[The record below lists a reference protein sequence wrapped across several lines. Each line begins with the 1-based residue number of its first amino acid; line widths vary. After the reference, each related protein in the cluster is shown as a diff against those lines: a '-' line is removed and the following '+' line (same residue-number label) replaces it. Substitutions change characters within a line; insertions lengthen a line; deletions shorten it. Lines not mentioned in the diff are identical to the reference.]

1 MKSNYPFLA
10 RNKQIE
16 TDKQRENID
25 ALWNQLGS
33 MGFVG
38 KQSFFTGY
46 GEDGKLQPDRPT
58 GIMET
63 SNGPKTVHEGEQGAV
78 NASGNFSITPA
89 NKTPQMQPGIPDNGA
104 GKFQGFTPA
113 EQLGGQES
121 LAGIEKSTGMEG
133 FQSGTPD
140 QNGLMDIYGNPTT
153 NKNTTVSSS
162 TPSSITPT
170 SNATDTYKPYQTR
183 GLQRL
188 ERYAEST
195 SPMDTSI
202 MNAERDRFSGKAA
215 SARGAYS
222 QELSQAGVTGREAAT
237 EQFMLGRQIGSQEN
251 EMMQGLRKEQSDKAF
266 AASQQLP
273 GAAATART
281 EDRMKESLDFS
292 KQQWS
297 DTEGQRMLTDAL
309 VMDEG
314 SWLQQ
319 HPGKT
324 AADYKTARDEA
335 TLNQRQVSLSEQKWQ
350 DTEGQR
356 ALADTLSMDLE
367 TWLRKYPSMTA
378 RDYETGRNQTTL
390 DQQKFASDEQKYKDS
405 EEWKAYEAA
414 ILAGSFNTAASI
426 YQNLTGVPIDTS
438 EMERYQNY
446 LIAKQNQD
454 IISGDIA
461 IDAQRL
467 GVSTD
472 RLTTFINAVNN
483 GADLTAANDASGLN
497 LTPGQF
503 DGIARDYTAAGEQQ
517 RLAIESLKTSLGSQQ
532 FNDIVDRIG
541 KGASLDQIND
551 DLGTNLNYNDYQNM
565 RALTPAGQYE
575 WEQTMTAASM
585 LMQTG
590 SPANILTA
598 AQMYGE
604 LFPGVTFDMTQ
615 LVDDIGA
622 ERFAKGMSDM
632 ATVASTFDNWN
643 DALTT
648 VTGLNL
654 AETLGLDNNAMRDLF
669 QGLKI
674 NQIDEEWKAIED
686 SDYYQTLLKED
697 PDTAQLIQDT
707 FSAGLSGEL
716 EFDITPRYDVVD
728 GNGDLVESFDSIAD
742 ANTYLGENA
751 NAGYSIEEGKNYV
764 YKNLTSGDTVV
775 VNNNTGETSGES
787 GEGPIP
793 SQAGGGTDRPVGTYY
808 IEDKRLYQVG
818 PGGEIIEPEIDP
830 YTDAW
835 GMVGD
840 KIIELGKE
848 NNPYYSQII
857 DERANQIISGEHIV
871 GEKIENEE
879 LLAAVNSKAE
889 LWTPKI
895 TEHRENNTGK
905 PDWAIA
911 QRDWER
917 YYDFDNPP
925 QIDQVIKFDG
935 KALKVIKEQ
944 QHGTNNPY
952 ITVQDLSDGSIKY
965 LVHTLGVAE
974 GGSKDP
980 YDPNGIIL
988 EDDPE
993 KLKYYNRGTIS

>member
-46 GEDGKLQPDRPT
+46 GEDGKLQPNRPT

-89 NKTPQMQPGIPDNGA
+89 DKTPQMQPSIPDNGV

-113 EQLGGQES
+113 EQLGGQEN
-121 LAGIEKSTGMEG
+121 LANIEKSTGMEG
-133 FQSGTPD
+133 FQFGTPD
-140 QNGLMDIYGNPTT
+140 QREEPVT
-153 NKNTTVSSS
+153 NN
-162 TPSSITPT
+162 
-170 SNATDTYKPYQTR
+170 YRPYQTR

-188 ERYAEST
+188 ERYAEDT

-273 GAAATART
+273 NAAATART
-281 EDRMKESLDFS
+281 EDRMQESLDFS

-367 TWLRKYPSMTA
+367 TWLRKYPGMTA
-378 RDYETGRNQTTL
+378 NDYETGRSQTTL

-454 IISGDIA
+454 IISGDLT

-467 GVSTD
+467 GVSTEQ
-472 RLTTFINAVNN
+472 LTSFVNAVNS
-483 GADLTAANDASGLN
+483 GADLAAANAASGLN

-503 DGIARDYTAAGEQQ
+503 NGIARDYTAAGEQQ

-532 FNDIVDRIG
+532 FNDIVDRIS

-551 DLGTNLNYNDYQNM
+551 DLGTNLNYNDFQNM
-565 RALTPAGQYE
+565 KALTPAGQQE
-575 WEQTMTAASM
+575 WERSMTAASM

-590 SPANILTA
+590 SPENIITA
-598 AQMYGE
+598 AQMYSE

-674 NQIDEEWKAIED
+674 NQIDEEWKAIEN

-728 GNGDLVESFDSIAD
+728 SNGDLVESFDSIAD

-775 VNNNTGETSGES
+775 VNNNTGETTNIEEDTTPTINDAWDYFQESMANLPESEWPNYDKFKTEWIKAGKPNNWGYENYIAAIGEATES
-787 GEGPIP
+787 TVSAMVDKYKNGWPTINL
-793 SQAGGGTDRPVGTYY
+793 STGGDIIQSEEELNAVKAARQSFIASPESIMEVTSDNANDNFKKIGTDIFNLLSNNEQNNYSSWEEYTSKNPIYLDGY
-808 IEDKRLYQVG
+808 DS
-818 PGGEIIEPEIDP
+818 PFIIGSL
-830 YTDAW
+830 TD
-835 GMVGD
+835 G
-840 KIIELGKE
+840 
-848 NNPYYSQII
+848 
-857 DERANQIISGEHIV
+857 ISMQLTTV
-871 GEKIENEE
+871 RT
-879 LLAAVNSKAE
+879 ADDVNLEGIPLIS
-889 LWTPKI
+889 
-895 TEHRENNTGK
+895 
-905 PDWAIA
+905 
-911 QRDWER
+911 
-917 YYDFDNPP
+917 
-925 QIDQVIKFDG
+925 
-935 KALKVIKEQ
+935 
-944 QHGTNNPY
+944 
-952 ITVQDLSDGSIKY
+952 LSDGKKVW
-965 LVHTLGVAE
+965 LLRDGTLSTVGKPA
-974 GGSKDP
+974 KF
-980 YDPNGIIL
+980 
-988 EDDPE
+988 
-993 KLKYYNRGTIS
+993 NR